1 MIIELA
7 ERPVVLFDLDGTVVD
22 TQGAILRVA
31 SRVLAERGY
40 PEPDPQDLLP
50 MVGPPLEEG
59 FMLVAGVDREE
70 AVSLADAYRAL
81 FDEIVVPDD
90 YPPLPGMRAL
100 LDALAAS
107 GRALAVAT
115 SRMEDTART
124 MVREQGLTQFCAV
137 RGRVPGVRYRK
148 AESIAAALD
157 ALGASASE
165 AVMVGDR
172 KHDVEG
178 ARELGMPCI
187 GLYSGAAEP
196 GEHERAG
203 AAAVARDAG
212 GLARLLGV

>member
-1 MIIELA
+1 MIIEMA

-59 FMLVAGVDREE
+59 FMLVAGVGREE
-70 AVSLADAYRAL
+70 AVSLAGAYRAL

-100 LDALAAS
+100 LDSLAAS
-107 GRALAVAT
+107 GRVLAVAT

-124 MVREQGLTQFCAV
+124 MVREQGLTRFRVVC
-137 RGRVPGVRYRK
+137 GSVPGVRYRK

-178 ARELGMPCI
+178 ACELGMPCI
-187 GLYSGAAEP
+187 GLYSGAAAP

-203 AAAVARDAG
+203 AVAVAHGAADLVRI
-212 GLARLLGV
+212 LGV